1 MLPLPFYL
9 TTIFF
14 QIYSLY
20 VTNSTINITCLED
33 SIDIEWP
40 VTNLTFNYSIAYS
53 VVGSINKTAIDVV
66 SKPAEGNLIQ
76 HRLHGLYPGQL
87 YYIELNQN
95 GMTVFSFFIPTKPLP
110 PENLR
115 VFNQSK
121 STVTF
126 KWDPSPNSIQ
136 DKHQVFVT
144 GLTNSS
150 FIFESINLTYT
161 NYTIVDLKPGQ
172 IYNIS
177 VISYSHGEPS
187 NKSLS
192 LTVNTVPLPLSIV
205 SVKAVDKQSM
215 NITWRP
221 NPDSHQTGYNVG
233 YEYNATDGKR
243 IEINATCATAAQL
256 FCVLT
261 SLPGIPGQ
269 EYLVKVSAVSGGTA
283 SNPTTVLHTTKP
295 EPITGLTELPGNT
308 TTLHFKWNKPS
319 NSKFTSFNINIENG
333 SGLLKQTLGAEHQEM
348 LLTDLNIGSQYNV
361 TITVSTG
368 YEESEQVKM
377 AFYTSPGTVES
388 LFTNVAE
395 VTPTSL
401 TVHWKRPK
409 NGTFDH
415 YILFVRA
422 SSSSEGKNMTI
433 GADANN
439 TTFSALESGELYV
452 VAIAT
457 VLANKESDK
466 LSNMFRTSPNPPE
479 NVTASVLSS
488 RQVRVQWKAPNG
500 RVDNYTVAMTSL
512 TDGSKWEVTITAN
525 SYIFLNLTP
534 GTAYNLTVVSN
545 TGELSSDKIAR
556 EFITNPLAVQN
567 MVVSAVT
574 PNSISVNWTEP
585 VNSSIDQYELT
596 ISPPDA
602 IQSTVFLNRTIQSLT
617 YTFQQLKP
625 GRLYMISIIS
635 IKSGSFSEVYTIA
648 SLTAPEAV
656 QNLTVTALTSNDL
669 LVSWVVNETSDQDN
683 FVVSYQSLPIGLGMK
698 LPLVKFIPSQLTYNA
713 TISYLYPG
721 GAYKVIVI
729 AVQNVSMGNSVSEER
744 TTKGTTMP
752 KSVVNL
758 SVSVAGKYMVTLDW
772 DIPSESHQ
780 DHYLVR
786 YHGTLQ
792 DPNAPFIENST
803 VESQIR
809 IQNLFPGERFEFK
822 VYAVNEMVTSVPQ
835 VVYLYTEPLPP
846 NGAHVLFSNTTFSSI
861 VLQWQYKSSATYV
874 ERWLV
879 RYNDTQREIQ
889 NFSIPRL
896 NLTDIDFTIDKLVP
910 GQKYVFSIQSVVS
923 EKLSDAV
930 VLEANAKPI
939 ITTVLS
945 KVAVTNSSIIISYTV
960 QADDIFDYFLFTLQN
975 ETTIILKNK
984 SDDDR
989 QVQFTSLSSG
999 TLYTVVVKTVSGNE
1013 SSRPR
1018 FISVTTLPNLPL
1030 VKTSSEKTN
1039 ITLMISRPTGN
1050 LDAYRI
1056 VCFKPSMDVLQN
1068 ITRPATFDTQSV
1080 IIDNL
1085 QPHQIYT
1092 CNVSSIAEQT
1102 YNTLT
1107 VDIKTQEDAPSA
1119 VENLVAVETAP
1130 NTVQLNWNPPQ
1141 FHNGV
1146 LTAYLISYNGS
1157 KEGGI
1162 NDFGTRNVTF
1172 PEQLAVFN
1180 NLRAGYT
1187 YTFNVR
1193 AKTLLIG
1200 DDKFITITLRTYSPP
1215 YKDGMTATKAM
1226 PKVSDPTITPIET
1239 TSFFVNFTNAFSD
1252 KYGEILAYTVIV
1264 TEDLAYKSDVMLGW
1278 KDAQSDHTVKTFQVI
1293 SNCTDFF
1300 IERSTCNGNFRV
1312 KIRST
1317 SSVVNYKIFAIGS
1330 ETDCEG
1336 KVFCNGPL
1344 KPDTVYYVK
1353 LRAYTASMYSDTLYS
1368 DPIRTAKIAVDFTDG
1383 AKIGAIVGGIIAAMV
1398 VVLIVIIA
1406 VIFLRR
1412 RLRQKSN
1419 MYRQKPG
1426 LHNMTPRS
1434 SLRNQAKGHP
1444 FNVSEIQ
1451 DYVQKM
1457 SADSDFKYAEQFE
1470 DLKEVGRN
1478 QPCTAA
1484 ELVCNR
1490 GRNRFTNIL
1499 PFDHSRVKLLP
1510 IDDDEGSD
1518 YINANYIPGYSSKR
1532 EYIVTQGPLPSTRDD
1547 FWRMLWEHD
1556 SRNIVMLTKCVE
1568 KGREKCDHYWPSGSD
1583 AVFYGDLQV
1592 AALNETVFP
1601 DWTITE
1607 FRVSLGDQTRQ
1618 IRHFHFT
1625 AWPDFGV
1632 PSKPQILIRF
1642 VRMVREK
1649 LIKSGGPVIVHCS
1662 AGVGRSGTF
1671 IVLDRLLQHIK
1682 EHDTVDIFSLVV
1694 ELRKERVWMVQTEQ
1708 QYICIHQCLLCVM
1721 EGREDEHIY
1730 QNAGHANVAFDVLAR
1745 LTPFRTFSSLSNE
1758 IRK

>member
-9 TTIFF
+9 TTIFI

-20 VTNSTINITCLED
+20 VTNSTIHITSGEYYVDL
-33 SIDIEWP
+33 EWP
-40 VTNLTFNYSIAYS
+40 ITNLTLNYSIAYN
-53 VVGSINKTAIDVV
+53 VVGSNNKSLIEVL
-66 SKPAEGNLIQ
+66 SKPAEGELIQ

-95 GMTVFSFFIPTKPLP
+95 GMAMFSYFIPTKPLP
-110 PENLR
+110 PENLA

-121 STVTF
+121 SSVQL
-126 KWDPSPNSIQ
+126 KWEPSPNSIQ
-136 DKHQVFVT
+136 DKYKVFVT

-161 NYTIVDLKPGQ
+161 NYTIADLKPGQ

-177 VISYSHGEPS
+177 VISYSHGESS

-192 LTVNTVPLPLSIV
+192 LTVNTVPLPPSIV
-205 SVKAVDKQSM
+205 SIKAVDKQSM
-215 NITWRP
+215 NITWQP
-221 NPDSHQTGYNVG
+221 DPDSHQTGYKVG
-233 YEYNATDGKR
+233 YEYNTTDGRR
-243 IEINATCATAAQL
+243 IELNTTCATAAQF

-261 SLPGIPGQ
+261 SLPGVPGQ
-269 EYLVKVSAVSGGTA
+269 EYLVRVFAVSRDMA
-283 SNPTTVLHTTKP
+283 SNPTTMLHTTKP
-295 EPITGLTELPGNT
+295 EPIAGLTELPGNT
-308 TTLHFKWNKPS
+308 TMLHLKWNKPS
-319 NSKFTSFNINIENG
+319 NSKFTSFDVYIENQ
-333 SGLLKQTLGAEHQEM
+333 SGTLKQTLGVEHQEI

-368 YEESEQVKM
+368 YEESEPVKM
-377 AFYTSPGTVES
+377 VFYTSPATVES
-388 LFTNVAE
+388 LFTNATDVS
-395 VTPTSL
+395 PTSL
-401 TVHWKRPK
+401 TVHWERPQ
-409 NGTFDH
+409 NGSFDH
-415 YILFVRA
+415 YILFIRT
-422 SSSSEGKNMTI
+422 SSSNEGKNITI
-433 GADANN
+433 EADAKNA
-439 TTFSALESGELYV
+439 TFSVLESGELYV
-452 VAIAT
+452 VTIAT

-466 LSNMFRTSPNPPE
+466 LSKIFRTSPNPPE

-488 RQVRVQWKAPNG
+488 KQVRVKWKAPNG
-500 RVDNYTVAMTSL
+500 RVDNYTVALTSL
-512 TDGSKWEVTITAN
+512 ADGRKWEVTITAD

-545 TGELSSDKIAR
+545 IGELSSDKIAR
-556 EFITNPLAVQN
+556 QITTNPLAVQN
-567 MVVSAVT
+567 MVVSGVT
-574 PNSISVNWTEP
+574 PTSISVNWTEP
-585 VNSSIDQYELT
+585 VNFSVDQYELT
-596 ISPPDA
+596 VSPPDA
-602 IQSTVFLNRTIQSLT
+602 VISTVFLNRTIESLT

-625 GRLYMISIIS
+625 GRLYMISIVS
-635 IKSGSFSEVYTIA
+635 IKSGTFSEVYTIS
-648 SLTAPEAV
+648 SLTAPQAV
-656 QNLTVTALTSNDL
+656 LNLTVTALTSNEL
-669 LVSWVVNETSDQDN
+669 LVRWIVNETSDQDN
-683 FVVSYQSLPIGLGMK
+683 FVVSYQSVPMGWVMK

-713 TISYLYPG
+713 TVSSLYPG
-721 GAYKVIVI
+721 GTYKVIVV

-744 TTKGTTMP
+744 VTKGTTMP

-758 SVSVAGKYMVTLDW
+758 SVSVAEKYTVTLDW

-803 VESQIR
+803 LESQIR
-809 IQNLFPGERFEFK
+809 IQNLFPGERFEFY
-822 VYAVNEMVTSVPQ
+822 VYAVNEMVTSFPQ
-835 VVYLYTEPLPP
+835 VIYVYTEPLPP
-846 NGAHVLFSNTTFSSI
+846 NGAHILSSNTTISSI
-861 VLQWQYKSSATYV
+861 ILQWQYNSSATYV

-879 RYNDTQREIQ
+879 RYNDTQREIL
-889 NFSIPRL
+889 NFTIPRL
-896 NLTDIDFTIDKLVP
+896 NLTDFGITIDKLVP
-910 GQKYVFSIQSVVS
+910 GQKYTFGIQSIVS
-923 EKLSDAV
+923 EKYSDAV

-945 KVAVTNSSIIISYTV
+945 KVAVTNSSIVIGYTV

-984 SDDDR
+984 SDDNR
-989 QVQFTSLSSG
+989 QVKFTSLSSG
-999 TLYTVVVKTVSGNE
+999 TLYTVEVKTVSGNE
-1013 SSRPR
+1013 SSSPR
-1018 FISVTTLPNLPL
+1018 FISVRTLPNLPL
-1030 VKTSSEKTN
+1030 VKMSSDKTN
-1039 ITLMISRPTGN
+1039 ITLMISRPAGN
-1050 LDAYRI
+1050 IDAYRI
-1056 VCFKPSMDVLQN
+1056 VCFTTNMDVLRN
-1068 ITRPATFDTQSV
+1068 ITLPASFDTQTVS
-1080 IIDNL
+1080 IDNL

-1107 VDIKTQEDAPSA
+1107 VDIITQEDAPSA

-1141 FHNGV
+1141 FLNGIV
-1146 LTAYLISYNGS
+1146 TAYMISYIGV
-1157 KEGGI
+1157 KESGVT
-1162 NDFGTRNVTF
+1162 DFGARNVTF
-1172 PEQLAVFN
+1172 TEQMAVFN
-1180 NLRAGYT
+1180 NLKAGYT

-1193 AKTLLIG
+1193 AKTLHIG
-1200 DDKFITITLRTYSPP
+1200 DVKFINITLRTYSPP

-1226 PKVSDPTITPIET
+1226 PKVSDPAVTPIET
-1239 TSFFVNFTNAFSD
+1239 TTFFVNFTNAFSD

-1264 TEDLAYKSDVMLGW
+1264 TEDLTYKSDILLGW
-1278 KDAQSDHTVKTFQVI
+1278 KDVQLDRNVKTFQVI
-1293 SNCTDFF
+1293 SNCSDFF
-1300 IERSTCNGNFRV
+1300 TERSTCNGNFRV

-1317 SSVVNYKIFAIGS
+1317 VNVVNYKIFSIGS

-1336 KVFCNGPL
+1336 KAFCNGPL

-1353 LRAYTASMYSDTLYS
+1353 LRAYTSSMYSDTLYS
-1368 DPIRTAKIAVDFTDG
+1368 DPIRTAKIVDSTDG
-1383 AKIGAIVGGIIAAMV
+1383 AIIGAIVGGVIAAMV
-1398 VVLIVIIA
+1398 VVMAVIIA
-1406 VIFLRR
+1406 VLFVRR

-1434 SLRNQAKGHP
+1434 SLRNQAKGHI
-1444 FNVSEIQ
+1444 FNLSEIQ
-1451 DYVQKM
+1451 DYVQRM

-1470 DLKEVGRN
+1470 DLKEIGRN

-1671 IVLDRLLQHIK
+1671 VVLDRLLQHIK

-1708 QYICIHQCLLCVM
+1708 QYICIHQCLLCIM

-1730 QNAGHANVAFDVLAR
+1730 QNAGHANVAFDDDEGINVDL
-1745 LTPFRTFSSLSNE
+1745 N
-1758 IRK
+1758 